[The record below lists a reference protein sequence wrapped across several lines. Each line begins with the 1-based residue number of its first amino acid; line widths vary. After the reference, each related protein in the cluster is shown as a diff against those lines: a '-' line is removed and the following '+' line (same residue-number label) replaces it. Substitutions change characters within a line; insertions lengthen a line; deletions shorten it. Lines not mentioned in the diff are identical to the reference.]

1 MTHHDYIIADIRI
14 RCNEDLVALG
24 IRGFRPFEANTEG
37 TPIVEIIIDR
47 NDTVVVEG
55 VELAT
60 SYLADANADSRFIRT
75 ANGYAYEAKR
85 RDGKSPKALFEIDRT
100 NNKAM
105 CHIALQDAIDI
116 SLLRFG
122 IWVIFGVVIAPLRGI
137 AIHSSAIAYDAR
149 AVLFL
154 GESGTGKS
162 THTRLWCENI
172 ENTEL
177 LNDDSPIIRIVD
189 GELRAYGSPWS
200 GKRPCYINRNHP
212 VAGFVRLSQAPY
224 NEIKTLGAISSIGA
238 LLPSCP
244 HIFAADDYL
253 QDEICTTID
262 QIIGCTPIYSMKCL
276 PNAEAA
282 RLSHSTIFDQWATAL

>member
-1 MTHHDYIIADIRI
+1 MMTHHDYIIADIHI
-14 RCNEDLVALG
+14 RCNENLVALG
-24 IRGFRPFEANTEG
+24 IKGFKPFETITKGVPTA
-37 TPIVEIIIDR
+37 EIIINRGIVGDI
-47 NDTVVVEG
+47 EG

-75 ANGYAYEAKR
+75 ATGYAYEATR
-85 RDGKSPKALFEIDRT
+85 RDGKSPKALFEIDCA
-100 NNKAM
+100 NNKAI
-105 CHIALQDAIDI
+105 CYIALRDTIDI

-149 AVLFL
+149 TVLFL

-162 THTRLWCENI
+162 THTRLWRENI
-172 ENTEL
+172 GGAEL

-200 GKRPCYINRNHP
+200 GKTPCYINRNLP
-212 VAGFVRLSQAPY
+212 VAAFVRLSQAPY
-224 NEIKTLGAISSIGA
+224 NEIKALGAIASIGA

-244 HIFAADDYL
+244 HIFATDDYL

-262 QIIGCTPIYSMKCL
+262 QVIGLAPIYSLKCL
-276 PNAEAA
+276 PNGEAA
-282 RLSHSTIFDQWATAL
+282 RLSHSTIFDR

>member
-37 TPIVEIIIDR
+37 MPIAEIIVDR

-100 NNKAM
+100 NNKAV

-172 ENTEL
+172 KNAEL

-200 GKRPCYINRNHP
+200 GKTPCYKNAHARVGGIIK
-212 VAGFVRLSQAPY
+212 LSQAPF
-224 NEIKTLGAISSIGA
+224 NELQQLTLPQAYAYMLSSASG
-238 LLPSCP
+238 LKMDRQM
-244 HIFAADDYL
+244 ADDIYNS
-253 QDEICTTID
+253 IKY
-262 QIIGCTPIYSMKCL
+262 IITHVRCFHMNCL
-276 PNAEAA
+276 PNTDAA
-282 RLSHSTIFDQWATAL
+282 QVCFQGIVN